1 MDLRRPRGREL
12 FLDLVEKSD
21 IVVENFRP
29 GTLEKWNLGYDVLSQ
44 RNSGIILVRVSG
56 YGQTGPDAHK
66 AGYASVAEAAS
77 GLRHLNGFPGGPPP
91 RLALSLGDSLA
102 GMFGAQGALAALYR
116 RSITGHGQV
125 VDVALNESCLA
136 VQESTIPDYDVGGVV
151 RGPSGTRL
159 EGIAP
164 SNIYRS
170 ADGSWVVIAANQDT
184 VFARLCQAMGRP
196 ELATDD
202 RFATHGARGRN
213 QDELDKI
220 IGAWAAEREPG
231 EIIETLSAAGVIAGP
246 INTVAEVVNDPQLR
260 ARGMLVEHYDE
271 RLDAARFGAGD
282 RAGALGISGQCSQRR
297 PRASGTTQRRRLH
310 RAARQDRRRAR
321 GAARRGGAVKPARR
335 YSRGV
340 AARRVADRE
349 ANPVVGQAGTAGS
362 RRRHRGA
369 RGGGHRVRLAVEG
382 AVDGR
387 RRRARRRSCATTPTS
402 SSPRW

>member
-1 MDLRRPRGREL
+1 
-12 FLDLVEKSD
+12 
-21 IVVENFRP
+21 
-29 GTLEKWNLGYDVLSQ
+29 
-44 RNSGIILVRVSG
+44 
-56 YGQTGPDAHK
+56 
-66 AGYASVAEAAS
+66 
-77 GLRHLNGFPGGPPP
+77 
-91 RLALSLGDSLA
+91 
-102 GMFGAQGALAALYR
+102 MFGAQGALAALYR

-159 EGIAP
+159 DGIAP

-196 ELATDD
+196 ELAADE

-246 INTVAEVVNDPQLR
+246 INTVAEVVDDPQLR

-271 RLDAARFGAGD
+271 RLDRPVLGPGIMPVLSESPGSVRSAGPAHPGQHND
-282 RAGALGISGQCSQRR
+282 DVYVGLLGKTAEELAELRAEEVL
-297 PRASGTTQRRRLH
+297 
-310 RAARQDRRRAR
+310 
-321 GAARRGGAVKPARR
+321 
-335 YSRGV
+335 
-340 AARRVADRE
+340 
-349 ANPVVGQAGTAGS
+349 
-362 RRRHRGA
+362 
-369 RGGGHRVRLAVEG
+369 
-382 AVDGR
+382 
-387 RRRARRRSCATTPTS
+387 
-402 SSPRW
+402 